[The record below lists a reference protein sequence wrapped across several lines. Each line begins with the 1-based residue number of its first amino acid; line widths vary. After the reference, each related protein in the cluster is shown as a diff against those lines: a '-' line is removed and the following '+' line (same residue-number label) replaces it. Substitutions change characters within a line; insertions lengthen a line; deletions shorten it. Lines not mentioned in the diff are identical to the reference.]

1 MSTIMYLMALQEM
14 ISSPFR
20 IVDEINQGMDER
32 NERLVCDRIV
42 QNCCGPLTSSQYFLI
57 TPKLL
62 EALRA
67 MDNDS
72 VTVLIIFNGPGTR
85 AHWDINKYIRLLK
98 SSYGHL
104 LEEDGDDLEEAQ
116 PAASAASSQ
125 VKRKMPLPLPRNSE
139 VFEIED
145 SDDEPK
151 QYSKKS
157 RIDNR

>member
-1 MSTIMYLMALQEM
+1 
-14 ISSPFR
+14 
-20 IVDEINQGMDER
+20 
-32 NERLVCDRIV
+32 
-42 QNCCGPLTSSQYFLI
+42 
-57 TPKLL
+57 
-62 EALRA
+62 